1 MTISRS
7 ADQEGPASLT
17 VFFAAPPTGSA
28 IPNPTQSTSGDKE
41 PSKDPAP
48 VESTKSINMK
58 HKGEKEILEE
68 FLRLTQ
74 GKTVEPSEEE
84 QLQMKELKELQSRS
98 EGDRARQ
105 AGVMAQKK
113 RQAEILAAA
122 RQSVGETATA

>member
-1 MTISRS
+1 
-7 ADQEGPASLT
+7 
-17 VFFAAPPTGSA
+17 
-28 IPNPTQSTSGDKE
+28 
-41 PSKDPAP
+41 

>member
-1 MTISRS
+1 
-7 ADQEGPASLT
+7 
-17 VFFAAPPTGSA
+17 
-28 IPNPTQSTSGDKE
+28 
-41 PSKDPAP
+41 
-48 VESTKSINMK
+48 MK
-58 HKGEKEILEE
+58 HKGENEILEE

-84 QLQMKELKELQSRS
+84 QLQMKELKELKTRS